1 MIVASVNINVHI
13 VIDGGKVQTHEEVL
27 HKNVIIVTMEY
38 MLINRHVYNQEN
50 LIWEILMF
58 LIMISIIIVI
68 SHILRVYAANAN
80 VLDITAG
87 IASSLSNFIK

>member
-1 MIVASVNINVHI
+1 MIVASVNINVRI
-13 VIDGGKVQTHEEVL
+13 VIDGGKVQTHGEVL
-27 HKNVIIVTMEY
+27 HKNVIIVAMEY
-38 MLINRHVYNQEN
+38 MLTNRHVYNQEN

-58 LIMISIIIVI
+58 LMISIIIVI

-80 VLDITAG
+80 VLDITVG